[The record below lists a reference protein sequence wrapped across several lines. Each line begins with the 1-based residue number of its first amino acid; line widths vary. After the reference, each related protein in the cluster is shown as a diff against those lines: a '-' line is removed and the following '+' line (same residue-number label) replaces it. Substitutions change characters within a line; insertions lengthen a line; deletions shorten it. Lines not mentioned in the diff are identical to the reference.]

1 MKSAK
6 NLTLL
11 VFILAL
17 TSWAQTA
24 TQTPANPADTQKA
37 SAAPSETKTGC
48 PCCQKMAEGKDAMS
62 CCHHGKDGKGEKAAT
77 SCCNGK
83 DGQMCMKG
91 DKSAKASCANC
102 ECCNGKGEK
111 DCCAHC
117 AKETKMAMSCCG
129 HGHCG
134 MGHDQANM
142 DK

>member
-24 TQTPANPADTQKA
+24 TQTPANPTDTQKA
-37 SAAPSETKTGC
+37 SAAPSEMKTGC

-91 DKSAKASCANC
+91 DKSASCANC

-111 DCCAHC
+111 DCCAQC

-134 MGHDQANM
+134 MGHDHADMN
-142 DK
+142 K

>member
-6 NLTLL
+6 NLMLL
-11 VFILAL
+11 VLIVALAG
-17 TSWAQTA
+17 WAQTA
-24 TQTPANPADTQKA
+24 TQTPANPTGTQKA
-37 SAAPSETKTGC
+37 SAAQSETKAEC
-48 PCCQKMAEGKDAMS
+48 PCCQKMAEGMS
-62 CCHHGKDGKGEKAAT
+62 CCHHGKDEKAAT
-77 SCCNGK
+77 SCCSGK
-83 DGQMCMKG
+83 DGKSCMKS
-91 DKSAKASCANC
+91 DKSANASCANC